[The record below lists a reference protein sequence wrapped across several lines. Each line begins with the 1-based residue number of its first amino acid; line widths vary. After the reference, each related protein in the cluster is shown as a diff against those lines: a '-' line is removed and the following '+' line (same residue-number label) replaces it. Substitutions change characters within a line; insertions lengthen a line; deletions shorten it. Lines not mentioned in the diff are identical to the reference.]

1 MDKADI
7 YKIYQ
12 LGIALAPIKELRHDA
27 RAIDAFQPVFGAKN
41 ALEELL
47 GENGAAKIDICR
59 GDVQQ
64 LYDAVNRAFKAH
76 FWDAQKERMAF
87 PAEAVKFGHFHV
99 WEISSALQS
108 FEPVF
113 RAEMQVAAA
122 YWVPRKGTYNTT
134 ELVNHAD
141 GCFAVD
147 LLGTIGEMGLT
158 EYRAAGK
165 CFAFGLYSA
174 TGYHA
179 CRAVE
184 AVLRKYYQH
193 YLGKPSGEKMQ
204 WGQMLEELEGV
215 SASARPAEKTLAYIR
230 HVKDHDRNPLSHTRV
245 VLDEQD
251 ADGLLKFASIVMVAM
266 AREMKPAIQLIPAEP
281 LKLVG
286 DAS

>member
-1 MDKADI
+1 MDKADL

-12 LGIALAPIKELRHDA
+12 LGLALAPLKTLSGNATVGDA
-27 RAIDAFQPVFGAKN
+27 WGMVWTAQRVMQEFVSAASP
-41 ALEELL
+41 
-47 GENGAAKIDICR
+47 AKIDVCR
-59 GDVQQ
+59 A
-64 LYDAVNRAFKAH
+64 DALALAGAIDHAYREHFADKDGNHRFPENKALS
-76 FWDAQKERMAF
+76 
-87 PAEAVKFGHFHV
+87 FGPYHV
-99 WEISSALQS
+99 WQIQDTLKT
-108 FEPVF
+108 FEAVF
-113 RAEMQVAAA
+113 RAEMQVACA
-122 YWVPRKGTYNTT
+122 YWVPKKGTYSTT

-141 GCFAVD
+141 GCFPSE
-147 LLGTIGEMGLT
+147 LLDTIGEMGLS

-193 YLGKPSGEKMQ
+193 CVGKPSGDTMQ
-204 WGQMLEELEGV
+204 WGQMLGDLEKV
-215 SASARPAEKTLAYIR
+215 EKAPKPTDKTMAYIK

-266 AREMKPAIQLIPAEP
+266 AREMKPVELALTEK
-281 LKLVG
+281 LKLV
-286 DAS
+286 AEAL